1 MPIEISPLLR
11 KVSSEV
17 AVGGGNLFLLGHQI
31 ASEEEKVPSTMG
43 TDPIE
48 DFWIDGG
55 GSDSELQYALDGFR
69 VLIEFTHLSANLTRF
84 GLTIETERGTK
95 SRIGICAVEKNEL
108 REEKM
113 RLKADKDRL
122 EQQIMV
128 LNVPPAGFFPHPIAF
143 HPATA
148 PAAFVPQFQA
158 PADKTTPFSGFPGM
172 AMWQWLPPA
181 VMDTTQD
188 PKLWPP
194 NA

>member
-1 MPIEISPLLR
+1 
-11 KVSSEV
+11 
-17 AVGGGNLFLLGHQI
+17 GHQI

-69 VLIEFTHLSANLTRF
+69 DL
-84 GLTIETERGTK
+84 
-95 SRIGICAVEKNEL
+95 VEKNEL

-122 EQQIMV
+122 EQQIKV